1 MVFGWG
7 KKRQQDVDESE
18 TKTAARGQ
26 LKLEEIDAI
35 LLEKKNQLKAEIV
48 RKTKPL
54 FEEIRR
60 ELDSIYAIID
70 HLKSDDLKV
79 DDIDKT
85 LRILVVRSKAEVIDI
100 ISKESKKTLPS
111 ASSYDEVIKAAEMAS
126 HTLKKIGDVLGKHSR
141 VIHVFAKK
149 YANDLKAHLELITKD
164 HGAMSKMISDYNSL
178 ESDSMEIIE
187 KAKKVQNTHKE
198 INEKI
203 AHLNRLQESFLDL
216 ERTSKTTQQQI
227 ADIFESPQ
235 YKKFM
240 QYRDEINR
248 LMDQESK
255 LNKEIDDE
263 FTKISRPLGKYVYV
277 TSLEKPLKII
287 LERLLQN
294 PSGTILE
301 NKDATVTIL
310 ESCMKGIVSGSVSVK
325 ETDKAVDHITN
336 IISLLDGFVLKKN
349 ALKSQLEELQ
359 KKLSIFDLD
368 NLENLERQL
377 AKSKSDS
384 EDTKL
389 KIKKL
394 EDDLKHQMAQ
404 KDAFVSQLEDS
415 LERLLKTRYAIRLE

>member
-18 TKTAARGQ
+18 TKTAASSQ

-85 LRILVVRSKAEVIDI
+85 LRVLVVRSKAEVIDV

-203 AHLNRLQESFLDL
+203 AHLNRLQESFLEL
-216 ERTSKTTQQQI
+216 ERASKATQQQI
-227 ADIFESPQ
+227 ADIFESSQ

-248 LMDQESK
+248 LMAQESK

-294 PSGTILE
+294 PSGTISE

-310 ESCMKGIVSGSVSVK
+310 ESCMKGIMSGSVSVK

-336 IISLLDGFVLKKN
+336 IISLLDGFVSKKN

-359 KKLSIFDLD
+359 KKLSIFNLD

-384 EDTKL
+384 EDAKL

-394 EDDLKHQMAQ
+394 EDDLKHLMAQ
-404 KDAFVSQLEDS
+404 KDALVSQLEDS
-415 LERLLKTRYAIRLE
+415 LERLLKTRYAIGLE

>member
-1 MVFGWG
+1 
-7 KKRQQDVDESE
+7 
-18 TKTAARGQ
+18 
-26 LKLEEIDAI
+26 
-35 LLEKKNQLKAEIV
+35 
-48 RKTKPL
+48 
-54 FEEIRR
+54 
-60 ELDSIYAIID
+60 
-70 HLKSDDLKV
+70 
-79 DDIDKT
+79 
-85 LRILVVRSKAEVIDI
+85 
-100 ISKESKKTLPS
+100 
-111 ASSYDEVIKAAEMAS
+111 
-126 HTLKKIGDVLGKHSR
+126 
-141 VIHVFAKK
+141 
-149 YANDLKAHLELITKD
+149 
-164 HGAMSKMISDYNSL
+164 
-178 ESDSMEIIE
+178 
-187 KAKKVQNTHKE
+187 
-198 INEKI
+198 
-203 AHLNRLQESFLDL
+203 FLDL